1 MFLILRIDYGEVK
14 KNTEAML
21 EIEDEAKN
29 LLKMD
34 TIKKDDLVKI
44 EQGLSSIGVLESGNE
59 KIEKSKAA
67 KKDYIVKEYSEKI
80 SKKTVAWVEL
90 KKIGQVLLQI
100 AQENKE
106 SDLGAVISELE
117 KSDNKQLK
125 NMGKELNAYQKHV
138 NDFKNKYGDG
148 KAKDYAEMQKE
159 YGVIMA
165 EGEAIKDKYEKL
177 DYKKYVGLDEKEMLS
192 IFDDLNGLKKYIEE
206 R

>member
-159 YGVIMA
+159 YGAIMA